1 MRMIMMNNQKLITIT
16 IEQAKEVM
24 EALEWSIDEYE
35 KQDDIDKEMYK
46 TYRSTYYS
54 IKQQLKK

>member
-1 MRMIMMNNQKLITIT
+1 MTNKKLITIT

-46 TYRSTYYS
+46 TYRDTYHS
-54 IKQQLKK
+54 IKQQLKKEED

>member
-1 MRMIMMNNQKLITIT
+1 MTNEKTITLT
-16 IEQAKEVM
+16 IEQGEEVM
-24 EALEWSIDEYE
+24 EALEWSVDEYE